1 MPNGGVGLAVV
12 AYDPNT
18 NLVFVEDI
26 SNLYSY
32 DLSTNTYNLLGP
44 VSGVDYHQSGV
55 IDPTRKLLFLIGGPG
70 QIWTI
75 NIAPGSNYALQ
86 NWSSQ
91 VTGCTALTNAA
102 YPGLAFDSKQGVVV
116 GWAGGNTAYQF
127 NPDTKTCTPV
137 TFAGGPGAQQPN
149 GTNGRFAYFPAL
161 NLFLVVNDWQQ
172 NAYTLRLTQ

>member
-1 MPNGGVGLAVV
+1 MPSGGPGLAVV

-18 NLVFVEDI
+18 NLVFVEDL

-32 DLSTNTYNLLGP
+32 DLSTNTYKLLGS

-70 QIWTI
+70 QIWAI

-91 VTGCTALTNAA
+91 VTGCSSLTNAA
-102 YPGLAFDSKQGVVV
+102 YPGLAFDSKQGLVV

-127 NPDTKTCTPV
+127 NPDTKTCTAV

-172 NAYTLRLTQ
+172 NAYTLRLTP